1 MRLLD
6 DQTLELIYQE
16 SIRDA
21 LFEGVSASAQPRL
34 VIVGGQPGAGKTYAV
49 LAATQELAVV
59 GTGVAFIN
67 GDELRTYHPHY
78 EALIQED
85 SATAAD
91 KTGADVGWWVR
102 RGISEAAASGFNT
115 VLETTMRQPAVVTR
129 TAGEFANRGFKIELR
144 VMLAHPEVSLLGIYQ
159 RYAGALQRANVL
171 PRFTLPHYHD
181 DALEQMPNTLS
192 VVAPAVDVV
201 RIVDRQGDDLY
212 ASTSSP
218 LDPVAALQT
227 LRQRPLSQDRIE
239 RIGQTW
245 RQLVEA
251 LDRDG
256 VPDVVRAG
264 VRREQQ
270 RFSATVEAASGPVAE
285 GSTPAPANAQRRRA
299 PRP

>member
-6 DQTLELIYQE
+6 DQTLELIYQK
-16 SIRDA
+16 SIRNA
-21 LFEGVSASAQPRL
+21 LFEGVSASAQPR
-34 VIVGGQPGAGKTYAV
+34 VAIVGGQPGAGKTYVV
-49 LAATQELAVV
+49 LAATQELAVA

-67 GDELRTYHPHY
+67 GDELRAYHPHY
-78 EALIQED
+78 EALIQAD

-102 RGISEAAASGFNT
+102 RGIFDAAASGFNT
-115 VLETTMRQPAVVTR
+115 VVETTMRQPAAVIR
-129 TAGEFANRGFKIELR
+129 TVDEFVNRGFRIELR

-181 DALEQMPNTLS
+181 DALAQMPNTLS
-192 VVAPAVDVV
+192 AVAPAVDVV

-227 LRQRPLSQDRIE
+227 LRQRPLSQERIE

-245 RQLVEA
+245 RQLVEV

-270 RFSATVEAASGPVAE
+270 RFSATVEAASGPITE
-285 GSTPAPANAQRRRA
+285 GSTPAPASAQRRRA